1 MLSRPPHAAT
11 VVGSGPNGL
20 AAALVLARAGV
31 KVTVVEAA
39 DTAGGGLR
47 SSTDTHGVRHD
58 HCATTFP
65 LAQASPFFR
74 EFGQALAGH
83 GLELATAPVDAVHVL
98 DTTRSATLHTSV
110 ADTAAGLP
118 GTDGRIWQA
127 FFGPLGDPA
136 DRAAKVTDEF
146 LRPILH
152 VPRHPLLFAGFGVQA
167 GLPASWSWRRFR
179 SPETRALLAGIMAH
193 AFTPLNL
200 PGSSAAGTLL
210 TVAGHAHGWPVAVG
224 GSQSMADAMLA
235 ELAALGGSVVTGMQ
249 VTDVSQVSGA
259 DVLLL
264 DTSVE
269 DAARI
274 LGDRVP
280 DRVARSWRRFHR
292 GPAVA
297 KVDYTIE
304 DGIPWSSPD
313 ARRAATVHLSGTADQ
328 VAAAEK
334 DCWQGR
340 LPRRPFTL
348 VGQPWL
354 ADPGRTVVYDNRQL
368 NPVWAYAHVPAGWTG
383 TAQDTFDLV
392 TAQIEDAAPGF
403 RDHVVDWSA
412 SDPAR
417 VEATGRNN
425 IGGDISG
432 GANDLVQLLARPR
445 LLRPYDTGVPGVFL
459 CSSSTA
465 PGGGVHFMCG
475 MNAADR
481 CCPGAG
487 AGR

>member
-1 MLSRPPHAAT
+1 MPSHPPSTAT

-20 AAALVLARAGV
+20 AAALVLARAEV
-31 KVTVVEAA
+31 KVTVVEAEA
-39 DTAGGGLR
+39 TAGGGLR
-47 SSTDTHGVRHD
+47 SSTDDHGVRHD

-74 EFGQALAGH
+74 EFGSALAGH
-83 GLELATAPVDAVHVL
+83 GLEFATAPVDAVHVL
-98 DTTRSATLHTSV
+98 DVTRSASLLTSV

-118 GTDGRIWQA
+118 GKDGRLWHA
-127 FFGPLGDPA
+127 SFGPLA
-136 DRAAKVTDEF
+136 DRADQVTDEF

-152 VPRHPLLFAGFGVQA
+152 LPRHPLLFAGFGVQA

-193 AFTPLNL
+193 AFTPLHL
-200 PGSSAAGTLL
+200 PGSSAAGTML

-224 GSQSMADAMLA
+224 GSQSVADAMLA
-235 ELAALGGSVVTGMQ
+235 ELTALGGSVVTGERITDLSQ
-249 VTDVSQVSGA
+249 VTDA
-259 DVLLL
+259 DAVLL

-280 DRVARSWRRFHR
+280 DRIARTWRRFRR

-297 KVDYTIE
+297 KVDYTVE
-304 DGIPWSSPD
+304 GGIPWSSPD
-313 ARRAATVHLSGTADQ
+313 ARRAATVHLGGTADR

-354 ADPGRTVVYDNRQL
+354 ADPSRTVTHGGRQL

-383 TAQDTFDLV
+383 TAQETFDLV
-392 TAQIEDAAPGF
+392 TSQIEDAAPGF

-412 SDPAR
+412 SDPAG
-417 VEATGRNN
+417 VQATGRNN
-425 IGGDISG
+425 TGGDISG

-445 LLRPYDTGVPGVFL
+445 LLRPYDTGVPGVYL

-475 MNAADR
+475 MKAADR

-487 AGR
+487 DGR